1 MPVTPDMHD
10 LLVAAVAAGSALLLA
25 GLLWF
30 ALGRRRGGP
39 RVVALLGRLATD
51 ASSIAIFLRGMFVP
65 GNELF
70 SREPE
75 YPAGTS
81 GELTVRKW
89 SDIPE
94 VYAAADV
101 RAASDLLYLLASV
114 NPEAAIQFRSIEKE
128 RGGWGEDSVAV
139 GTHFRSVQIL
149 ETCEPRLVA
158 FRNPDA
164 FRSLVSREVFEARGG
179 NDFGLIYK
187 GRHPATHRAC
197 WVVMGI
203 GELGTE
209 TAARFLRTHATRL
222 GAVVGSTH
230 FAAIIAVD
238 RARGPNGGVLH
249 SLQPAP
255 RWWRRILFRKTWQA
269 LSARPGAT
277 PG

>member
-1 MPVTPDMHD
+1 VTRD
-10 LLVAAVAAGSALLLA
+10 LLVAAVGAAVALLIA
-25 GLLWF
+25 GLVWLV
-30 ALGRRRGGP
+30 LQQRRGGA
-39 RVVALLGRLATD
+39 RTAGLLGRLATE
-51 ASSIAIFLRGMFVP
+51 ASSIAIVLRGMFVP

-89 SDIPE
+89 VDIPE
-94 VYAAADV
+94 VYGAADV
-101 RAASDLLYLLASV
+101 RAASDVLYLLSCV
-114 NPEAAIQFRSIEKE
+114 NPGAAIQFRSIEKE

-158 FRNPDA
+158 FRHPDA

-179 NDFGLIYK
+179 HDYGLIYK

-197 WVVMGI
+197 WVIMGL
-203 GELGTE
+203 GDLGTE
-209 TAARFLRTHATRL
+209 TAARFLRAHAARL
-222 GAVVGSTH
+222 GAVAGSSH

-238 RARGPNGGVLH
+238 RARGPGGGVLH
-249 SLQPAP
+249 WLQPAP
-255 RWWRRILFRKTWQA
+255 RWWRRILFRKTWQS
-269 LSARPGAT
+269 LGGRPGGKAA
-277 PG
+277 